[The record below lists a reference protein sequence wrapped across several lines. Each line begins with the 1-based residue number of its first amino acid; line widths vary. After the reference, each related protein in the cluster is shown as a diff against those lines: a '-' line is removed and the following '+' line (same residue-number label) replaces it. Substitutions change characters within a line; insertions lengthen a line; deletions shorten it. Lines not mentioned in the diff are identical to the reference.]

1 MIKAFICGRVYVLC
15 TWVAFEILAVAPPGL
30 DMHRI
35 EAACRQAAESDRNG
49 ELVSVAVAGLTLR
62 SSNFGTEIFLR
73 GPPGILG
80 YVTHHDPNLEAH
92 CRALILRVVG
102 WDR

>member
-1 MIKAFICGRVYVLC
+1 
-15 TWVAFEILAVAPPGL
+15 
-30 DMHRI
+30 
-35 EAACRQAAESDRNG
+35 
-49 ELVSVAVAGLTLR
+49 LVSVAVAGLTLR

-80 YVTHHDPNLEAH
+80 YVTHQDPNLEAH

>member
-1 MIKAFICGRVYVLC
+1 MFHDLICRNMYVLC
-15 TWVAFEILAVAPPGL
+15 TWAAFEILATAPPGL
-30 DMHRI
+30 DMPGI

-49 ELVSVAVAGLTLR
+49 EVVSVAVAGLTLR
-62 SSNFGTEIFLR
+62 TANFGTEIFLR

-80 YVTHHDPNLEAH
+80 YVTHHDPNLENH
-92 CRALILRVVG
+92 CRALIVRVVG